1 MRILVD
7 YVYAHV
13 FTKES
18 SRNSLRT
25 QKTSVDSTNVSVAII
40 QGRMASAQNES
51 EATYWA
57 QQMVQLQQVRGGGG
71 VDSHPSL

>member
-1 MRILVD
+1 MLMF
-7 YVYAHV
+7 

-40 QGRMASAQNES
+40 QGRMASAQNET
-51 EATYWA
+51 EASYWA
-57 QQMVQLQQVRGGGG
+57 QQMVQLHQVRGGGG
-71 VDSHPSL
+71 VDSLPSL